1 MPKFN
6 NKPGSKKSGKGYYY
20 DCDRLYVRH
29 HLGKHKKTR
38 GSCRIAKRVSTKA
51 EAKRMVANCWWEKD
65 HQYKNLLAEL
75 NQQNADDGFNIT
87 KKETVGY
94 YLDQKRWRLR
104 HYVGHNSRKNQ
115 SVFLSKFVST
125 KAEAKKM
132 VEDKWYKDEHTKIFV
147 LLQSSICSISSWFF
161 CGRIRQRRQ

>member
-1 MPKFN
+1 
-6 NKPGSKKSGKGYYY
+6 
-20 DCDRLYVRH
+20 
-29 HLGKHKKTR
+29 
-38 GSCRIAKRVSTKA
+38 
-51 EAKRMVANCWWEKD
+51 MVANCWWEKD

-132 VEDKWYKDEHTKIFV
+132 VEDKWYKDDHRY
-147 LLQSSICSISSWFF
+147 QQMHFF
-161 CGRIRQRRQ
+161 SQVIII